1 MTAEAIM
8 IPEWLNFLAQFLWA
22 PILWWWLE
30 KEKRGKETEEA
41 DKLRQTKEVSALKI
55 QMAVLEKTSI
65 TDTYLRD
72 YMEDKLGKMEEKLE
86 GKIDKMDKTL
96 TEILRSLPKR
106 KVEQE

>member
-1 MTAEAIM
+1 MEGATM
-8 IPEWLNFLAQFLWA
+8 IPEWLNFIAQFLWA
-22 PILWWWLE
+22 PVLWFWLE
-30 KEKRGKETEEA
+30 KEKSRKLTDEEA
-41 DKLRQTKEVSALKI
+41 KSTLEAEVQKLKVH
-55 QMAVLEKTSI
+55 MAVLEKTSI

-106 KVEQE
+106 KAELE